1 MTANCLPSES
11 PAARWHPL
19 AHYGI
24 AILAT
29 GISIAARQFMTSEL
43 GREFPDMALFPAIAF
58 SAWLGGFGPGAAC
71 TLLSVMGGVYLW
83 IPSTQFFARSPS
95 FEDGLGIALLGGVGL
110 FISALAEAR
119 LRAQSRMERQ
129 IEHVQQAQERER
141 QSRSEAEH
149 ANNAKDEFL
158 AILAHELRQPLAAIV
173 AAVAVLQ
180 RLGREAPA
188 SAERSIGVMQRQ
200 TVHLQRLVE
209 DLLDASR
216 VVRGQ
221 VVLQPQSLNALD
233 VVKDAI
239 EAAGPSAD
247 ERRQHL
253 ECRFPNRPVIV
264 HADATRLQ
272 QVLLNVLGNAIKYT
286 PPDGDIRLLVELDG
300 AWLVIR
306 VRDSGDGI
314 SADDLPRIFSLF
326 TRAGERRGSG
336 LGIGLAVARR
346 LVELHGGTID
356 ASSDG
361 PERGSEFRIKLP
373 VASTHVEL
381 AGPSISGHED
391 TCAGVIGIGD

>member
-1 MTANCLPSES
+1 
-11 PAARWHPL
+11 
-19 AHYGI
+19 
-24 AILAT
+24 
-29 GISIAARQFMTSEL
+29 
-43 GREFPDMALFPAIAF
+43 
-58 SAWLGGFGPGAAC
+58 
-71 TLLSVMGGVYLW
+71 
-83 IPSTQFFARSPS
+83 
-95 FEDGLGIALLGGVGL
+95 
-110 FISALAEAR
+110 
-119 LRAQSRMERQ
+119 
-129 IEHVQQAQERER
+129 
-141 QSRSEAEH
+141 
-149 ANNAKDEFL
+149 
-158 AILAHELRQPLAAIV
+158 
-173 AAVAVLQ
+173 
-180 RLGREAPA
+180 
-188 SAERSIGVMQRQ
+188 MQRQ

-253 ECRFPNRPVIV
+253 ECRFPNTPVIV